1 MCGNRGERR
10 KKTFTKAQRQAKL
23 YETITGVSSK
33 EFVGEVGRFKKD
45 KHLEARTDDDKTN
58 SDWYGKKNYKHGDKK
73 RATGLDEQEIDY
85 SKISKPNPHEFLYAW
100 D

>member
-23 YETITGVSSK
+23 YATITSVSSK
-33 EFVGEVGRFKKD
+33 EFVGDIGRFKKC
-45 KHLEARTDDDKTN
+45 KHLETRTDDDKTN
-58 SDWYGKKNYKHGDKK
+58 SEWHGKKNYKHGDKK
-73 RATGLDEQEIDY
+73 RFENLNQQEKELI
-85 SKISKPNPHEFLYAW
+85 NVW